1 MTWGVL
7 ERNINVLKAGSASNK
22 YRITL
27 DMIAKFIIETQKS
40 RLDAHLIVGG
50 QNGMGKSYLQLALAK
65 TFLKFNNH
73 PLDFRTA
80 EMNDKLQFF
89 FAQHKRENLRD
100 AIKDKHN
107 CVFVIDE
114 LRPFFDYKRSMT
126 IEQTELYNMVEIGR
140 SHGNVFVG
148 ASRDYTKLDINYR
161 NAKAQILIYLI
172 DKVVDYSKLDGEGC
186 YQTLFTY
193 GAVFCGNPALEHEDK
208 FLFSTMRGYSLETTK
223 YLAEK
228 LPTWVGNIVVE
239 NVAKY
244 GVTKDDLTLYEKEK
258 EIGIKQY
265 SDAKMA
271 TPRRRSVVDDDY
283 E

>member
-7 ERNINVLKAGSASNK
+7 ERNINILKARSASNK

-27 DMIAKFIIETQKS
+27 DMIADFILETMKS

-65 TFLKFNNH
+65 VFLKRVNQ
-73 PLDFRTA
+73 PLDFTTA
-80 EMNDKLQFF
+80 HHNGKLKFF
-89 FAQHKRENLRD
+89 FAQHKREDLRD
-100 AIKDKHN
+100 AIKEKRQ
-107 CVFVIDE
+107 CVFLIDE

-126 IEQTELYNMVEIGR
+126 NEQTELYNMVEIGR
-140 SHGNVFVG
+140 SHGNIFVG

-172 DKVVDYSKLDGEGC
+172 DKVVDYKKLDKDGC
-186 YQTLFTY
+186 YKTKFTY
-193 GAVFCGNPALEHEDK
+193 GAVFVGNPALEHEDK
-208 FLFSTMRGYSLETTK
+208 FLFSNLRGYSLETTK

-228 LPTWVGNIVVE
+228 LPTWVGNIVVDD
-239 NVAKY
+239 VGKY
-244 GVTKDDLTLYEKEK
+244 GVTDDDLMLYEREK
-258 EIGIKQY
+258 EIGIASYSQEIKKKQKRDLY
-265 SDAKMA
+265 E
-271 TPRRRSVVDDDY
+271 VDDY